1 MGGILLL
8 AAMIAIYIIIYWSI
22 AIETYGDKNFGILGF
37 KDGNDGS
44 THKLKK
50 TKNTYLPNKEPEE
63 TFIRQKPTHIP
74 YKRTQKKTVSYAQK
88 AAVPKSAHKKSPYL
102 KQKT

>member
-22 AIETYGDKNFGILGF
+22 SIETYGDKNYGVLGF

-44 THKLKK
+44 THRLKK
-50 TKNTYLPNKEPEE
+50 TKRIYLPNQEPEE
-63 TFIRQKPTHIP
+63 TFIRKKTVRIP
-74 YKRTQKKTVSYAQK
+74 YKRTHKQTTSYAQK
-88 AAVPKSAHKKSPYL
+88 HHA
-102 KQKT
+102 